1 MKIHVTPRR
10 NALNR
15 HTHEHLDLL
24 VRVEADPADCAGRKP
39 IALNLALVLDRSG
52 SMSDGKLNE
61 AKRCVARLIA
71 GLSEQDSV
79 ALVDYDEQIE
89 TRFPLT
95 PAKQAALLVESA
107 LAGISP
113 RGSTALHRGWL
124 SGAELLAAG
133 VDKDCMTR
141 VVLLS
146 DGQANHG
153 LSHIDDIVPQVK
165 ALASAGVTTT
175 TVGLGRDFNEELMG
189 AMATAGQGGSHYGE
203 RLEDMAEAFDA
214 EIGLL
219 KALAFRQVRLEIDP
233 AVADAIT
240 VANGYALGDAGYQL
254 PNIACESEAWALL
267 RMPMHEAIR
276 LSARF
281 DSFRISIS
289 AVDAQGEPVRQD
301 ITVPFPQELSDDEY
315 AAQPTDARAAK
326 RSVEL
331 QAADIQLQARQAA
344 RDGDWYQVER
354 LIAELKLL
362 AADHEWIRASIPFLE
377 ELMQRRDEELFSK
390 ESYHKALY
398 MRSRISSASESLGFN
413 LNEELAL
420 PEFLRRKEA
429 QGRRSKD

>member
-10 NALNR
+10 NALNS

-24 VRVEADPADCAGRKP
+24 VRVVADPADCAGRKP

-52 SMSDGKLNE
+52 SMSDGKLEE
-61 AKRCVARLIA
+61 AKRCVAKLIA
-71 GLSEQDSV
+71 GLGEKDSV
-79 ALVDYDEQIE
+79 ALLDYDDDIE

-95 PAKQAALLVESA
+95 PAHQAALLIDSA
-107 LAGISP
+107 LAGIHP
-113 RGSTALHRGWL
+113 GGSTALHRGWL
-124 SGAELLAAG
+124 SGAELLAAD
-133 VDKDCMTR
+133 VDKDRMTR

-146 DGQANHG
+146 DGQANQG
-153 LSHIDDIVPQVK
+153 LCRAEDIVPQVS

-233 AVADAIT
+233 ALADDIT
-240 VANGYALGDAGYQL
+240 VANGYALGEAGYQL

-267 RMPMHEAIR
+267 RLPMRKAIR

-281 DSFRISIS
+281 DFFRISIS
-289 AVDAQGEPVRQD
+289 AIDAQGEPVRHD
-301 ITVPFPQELSDDEY
+301 ITMPFPQELSDDEY
-315 AAQPTDARAAK
+315 AALPTDARAAK
-326 RSVEL
+326 RTVEL
-331 QAADIQLQARQAA
+331 QAADIQLQARRAA
-344 RDGDWYQVER
+344 RDGDWQEVEQ

-362 AADHEWIRASIPFLE
+362 ALDHEWIQASIPFLE
-377 ELMQRRDEELFSK
+377 ELIQRRDEERFSK
-390 ESYHKALY
+390 ESYHKAHY
-398 MRSRISSASESLGFN
+398 MRSRISSASESLSFN
-413 LNEELAL
+413 VDEELSL
-420 PEFLRRKEA
+420 PEYLRRKEA